1 MLLRLLLVL
10 TVPRLLHRFVRPD
23 TTYPLY
29 GVRWLCHRAI
39 VRISNSAFFNDL
51 LGDSSFIVHFLQA
64 IGYDLRPLRQT
75 GSNFGLAVGH
85 DSPVLTRVGTGTLVS
100 DGLTV
105 ANAEYS
111 SSSFTVARATVG
123 ERNFLGNNIVFPAR
137 SVTGDNVLLATK
149 VMVPIDGPV
158 RRDTGLLGSPAFEIP
173 RSVLRD
179 AAHDRYATGAEF
191 TTRLARKNR
200 SNLRTMGWFLLQRI
214 LLGYGVVLVGL
225 AAVARFER
233 FGLAALVGGLLGA
246 LAFGTLF
253 SIVVERAA
261 MGFRR
266 LRPRFCSIYQ
276 PYYWRHERM
285 WKLSRISFL
294 PVFDGTPVKGL
305 LWRLAGVRVGRRLFD
320 DGALIP
326 EKTLVTIG
334 DHATLNAGTVIQCHS
349 LEDASFK
356 SDAVLIGNGGTL
368 GVNTFVHY
376 GAELGDRVVL
386 DADSF
391 LMKGERP
398 AAGARW
404 RGNPAREIPEPAPDT
419 APLEPAPGRH
429 DADGGRPPARPP
441 AGCAP
446 PWPGPRWPGSVGSC
460 WCGSCWASPGPPPRR
475 RAAAGERGCVTGPL
489 TGWPGDL
496 AARAQLTGY
505 AD

>member
-1 MLLRLLLVL
+1 
-10 TVPRLLHRFVRPD
+10 
-23 TTYPLY
+23 
-29 GVRWLCHRAI
+29 
-39 VRISNSAFFNDL
+39 
-51 LGDSSFIVHFLQA
+51 
-64 IGYDLRPLRQT
+64 
-75 GSNFGLAVGH
+75 
-85 DSPVLTRVGTGTLVS
+85 
-100 DGLTV
+100 
-105 ANAEYS
+105 
-111 SSSFTVARATVG
+111 
-123 ERNFLGNNIVFPAR
+123 
-137 SVTGDNVLLATK
+137 
-149 VMVPIDGPV
+149 
-158 RRDTGLLGSPAFEIP
+158 
-173 RSVLRD
+173 
-179 AAHDRYATGAEF
+179 
-191 TTRLARKNR
+191 
-200 SNLRTMGWFLLQRI
+200 
-214 LLGYGVVLVGL
+214 
-225 AAVARFER
+225 
-233 FGLAALVGGLLGA
+233 
-246 LAFGTLF
+246 
-253 SIVVERAA
+253 

-305 LWRLAGVRVGRRLFD
+305 LWRLTGVRVGRRLFD

-356 SDAVLIGNGGTL
+356 SDAVLIGNGATL

-398 AAGARW
+398 APGARW

-419 APLEPAPGRH
+419 APLERARADTMPMAVVRPEPRPPGRL
-429 DADGGRPPARPP
+429 
-441 AGCAP
+441 
-446 PWPGPRWPGSVGSC
+446 
-460 WCGSCWASPGPPPRR
+460 
-475 RAAAGERGCVTGPL
+475 RAALAWAAVAGLGGLVLVRMVLGVAGAAATAGEQQLGSAVLTGPL

-505 AD
+505 AYLTGAFERHPEPVGAARELALLAAVITVVALGALGRRLRIRPLAIGAGLGLLAAVGPAVLALGSFGPGQLGVMWLAVGGALLVSTGRPARTLGAAAVVVAVLTLPTLVIALAAAVVAATAARGVSRAGPTGPRELARAAAAAGLGAAAAVLLARLPATPTTLLDATGQFWLIAVTALLVAGGVALADRRQQATAVGAAVLLVLVGWRYPGADALLPGLTVSVALLGAALADRLGTVTRRT